1 METSFFCDPTYLNSL
16 TTPYLPKP
24 EHAQASAAQRL
35 RPNRR
40 YTHHAGPEVAE
51 LPYLS
56 GGQRHEGIQGRGE
69 EENCRGE
76 EAQEEVRHNDGPDT
90 LSILCLPGRVQDHDP
105 AGNLLCVRKL
115 RPHCFPW

>member
-1 METSFFCDPTYLNSL
+1 MAGIL
-16 TTPYLPKP
+16 TRR
-24 EHAQASAAQRL
+24 ARRL
-35 RPNRR
+35 AEYRR

-115 RPHCFPW
+115 RPHCFPWAAELRVPLYEVQTA